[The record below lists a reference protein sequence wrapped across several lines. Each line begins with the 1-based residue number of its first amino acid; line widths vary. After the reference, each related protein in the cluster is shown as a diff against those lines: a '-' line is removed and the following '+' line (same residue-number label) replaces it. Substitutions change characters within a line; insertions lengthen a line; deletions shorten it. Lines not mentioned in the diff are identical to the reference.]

1 MASANGSV
9 GGLGYLT
16 TAYPSV
22 SHTFIRREILA
33 LEKMGHTVD
42 RFAIRCGTVADDAE
56 DISEKRKT
64 FHLLNQPRAWIA
76 KAVLTT
82 FMHSPLS
89 TWRAFREAVRLSS
102 ASERGLFRH
111 LAYLF
116 EALAFAHEFRSRGI
130 SHIHVHF
137 GTNAAAIAM
146 LVDIIGDATFSM
158 TVHGPDEFD
167 ATLGLSLGRKMTASR
182 FTVAISSYCAS
193 QLMRWAQPCDW
204 EKIRIVHCTV
214 DDQWFD
220 STGTVEPGNNTYVA
234 VGRLSAQK
242 GHFLLV
248 EALELA
254 IKRGFSGRV
263 VLVGDGELRDSLQRK
278 IDSHGIAD
286 RITVTGWCS
295 GNDVRRYIKDSRALL
310 LPSFAEGLPMVLMEA
325 MALQRPVIATAI
337 AGIPEL
343 VRHGREGWLTIA
355 GDKESFVDALMEAQD
370 TDLEVIWRMGRAGRE
385 RVMDRHG
392 ADQQARVLSA
402 LFTERTSIQ
411 LNNRSA
417 R

>member
-1 MASANGSV
+1 MPAR
-9 GGLGYLT
+9 LHCL
-16 TAYPSV
+16 
-22 SHTFIRREILA
+22 RRNA
-33 LEKMGHTVD
+33 GHPH
-42 RFAIRCGTVADDAE
+42 A
-56 DISEKRKT
+56 
-64 FHLLNQPRAWIA
+64 
-76 KAVLTT
+76 
-82 FMHSPLS
+82 
-89 TWRAFREAVRLSS
+89 
-102 ASERGLFRH
+102 
-111 LAYLF
+111 
-116 EALAFAHEFRSRGI
+116 
-130 SHIHVHF
+130 
-137 GTNAAAIAM
+137 TNAAAIAM

-193 QLMRWAQPCDW
+193 QLMRWAQPAEW